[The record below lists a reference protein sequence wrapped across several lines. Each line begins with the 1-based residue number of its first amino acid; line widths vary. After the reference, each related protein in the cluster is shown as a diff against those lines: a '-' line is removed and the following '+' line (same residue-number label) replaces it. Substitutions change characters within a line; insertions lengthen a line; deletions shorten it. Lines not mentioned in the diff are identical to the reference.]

1 MSQRFMDMG
10 QVVGYE
16 FGTEKQLTVTLS
28 DRTAQKM
35 KADGWNVHH
44 DEELGH
50 FVVIQLGDE

>member
-1 MSQRFMDMG
+1 MSQRFMDQG

-16 FGTEKQLTVTLS
+16 FGEKKQLTVTVS

-35 KADGWNVHH
+35 KADGWSVHH

-50 FVVIQLGDE
+50 FVMIQLDVE